1 MNAVFLDTSGWLA
14 ALNPREAEHE
24 ASLAVYRACIEGRRR
39 LVTTN
44 LVLAEMQILVSRARS
59 GAEALRFLDI
69 VYSDPT
75 HEVVHVTRALER
87 AAIDR
92 WLRRFADQRLSL
104 CDATSFEVMREQR
117 IRQVITRDAHFAM
130 AGFEPLA

>member
-14 ALNPREAEHE
+14 AVSPREAGHE
-24 ASLAVYRACIEGRRR
+24 SAFARYRECIERRER

-44 LVLAEMQILVSRARS
+44 LVLAEMQILVSRTRS
-59 GAEALRFLDI
+59 GADALRFLDAL
-69 VYSDPT
+69 YADPT
-75 HEVVHVTRALER
+75 HEIVHITRAVER

-117 IRQVITRDAHFAM
+117 IRRVLTRDAHFAL
-130 AGFEPLA
+130 AGFEAIA